1 MPYRLTDPLPDYKL
15 EPPDEPEW
23 CDDCD
28 EALKDCAHSES
39 DPDAAWENARDMRM
53 EMND

>member
-1 MPYRLTDPLPDYKL
+1 MSYRLTDRLPDYKL

-28 EALKDCAHSES
+28 KELSECYHSED
-39 DPDAAWENARDMRM
+39 DPDRAHDERGER
-53 EMND
+53 ND